1 MELYSEMIKDY
12 VSGQSSI
19 EVAKKYNMAL
29 TTVTRILKKAGVTRS
44 RSESQKMALDKG
56 KSINPTKGVGHS
68 RATKEAL
75 SETGAHRWAQLTGP
89 ERQVFSDQAKERWD
103 KLDPEKKKEMQS
115 KAGVALQKT
124 SKEGS
129 LAEKIVA
136 QALMDAGYVVR
147 RQVKNF
153 MNGGYEIDILLPD
166 LAIVVEL
173 DGPQHFLPI
182 WGQEQLNKT
191 IQQDMT
197 KNGVLNGYGLTV
209 IRVKY
214 IVKNLTEKI
223 KRDLCKQVKELVASV
238 AANKTDKK
246 LIEVEFKND

>member
-1 MELYSEMIKDY
+1 MISDY
-12 VSGQSSI
+12 VGGKSSI
-19 EVAKKYNMAL
+19 EVAEKYSIPL
-29 TTVTRILKKAGVTRS
+29 TTVSRILRKNGVTRT
-44 RSESQKMALDKG
+44 RSESQKLALEKG
-56 KSINPTKGVGHS
+56 KSHNPTKGVGHS
-68 RATKEAL
+68 KTTKEAL
-75 SETGAHRWAQLTGP
+75 SENGAHRWAQLSGP

-103 KLDPEKKKEMQS
+103 QIDPDKKKDMQS
-115 KAGVALQKT
+115 KAGTALQKT
-124 SKEGS
+124 SIEGS

-166 LAIVVEL
+166 LGVVVEL
-173 DGPQHFLPI
+173 DGPQHFLPM
-182 WGQEQLNKT
+182 WGQDRLQKT

-197 KNGVLNGYGLTV
+197 KNGVLMSYGLTV

-223 KRDLCKQVKELVASV
+223 KRDLCKQVKGLVADV
-238 AANKTDKK
+238 ANHKTDKK
-246 LIEVEFKND
+246 LIEVEFKNGY